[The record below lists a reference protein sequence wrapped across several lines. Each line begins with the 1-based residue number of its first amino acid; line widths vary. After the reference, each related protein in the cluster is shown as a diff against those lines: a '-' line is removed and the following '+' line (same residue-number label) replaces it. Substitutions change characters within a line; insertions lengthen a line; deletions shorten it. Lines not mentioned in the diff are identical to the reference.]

1 MIERSP
7 VSTPETDMQKPDLSK
22 IKIFADGAVL
32 EDIPQLLEK
41 AGVRGFT
48 TNPTLM
54 NKVGITDYEGFARK
68 MLGEVRGLPVSLEV
82 FADELSEMER
92 QAKILADWGQ
102 NVFVKV
108 PVTNTASVPTL
119 PIITSLSKAGVKL
132 NVTAVFTPKQIDAIV
147 EALTPGVPAIVSV
160 FAGRIADTGV
170 DPCPIM
176 EHALKA
182 AAKRPEIEVLWAS
195 CREIYNVVQAAQVGC
210 HIVTVPNDMLKK
222 IGMIGKDLTEL
233 SLDTVKMFRNDAV
246 SSGFKL

>member
-108 PVTNTASVPTL
+108 PVTNTQSVPTL

-176 EHALKA
+176 EHALKT

>member
-1 MIERSP
+1 MS
-7 VSTPETDMQKPDLSK
+7 KPDLSK

-32 EDIPQLLEK
+32 ADVAELIDK
-41 AGVRGFT
+41 AGVKGFT

-54 NKVGITDYEGFARK
+54 NKVGIRDYEGFAKK
-68 MLGEVRGLPVSLEV
+68 MLTEVRGMPVSLEV
-82 FADELSEMER
+82 FADELPEMER
-92 QAKILADWGQ
+92 QAKILASWGE

-119 PIITSLSKAGVKL
+119 PIVTSLSKAGVKL
-132 NVTAVFTPKQIDAIV
+132 NVTAVFTPEQIDAVV

-160 FAGRIADTGV
+160 FAGRIADTGR

-176 EHALKA
+176 AHALKTCA
-182 AAKRPEIEVLWAS
+182 RKPGVEVLWAS
-195 CREIYNVVQAAQVGC
+195 CREIYNVVQAAEVGC

-222 IGMIGKDLTEL
+222 MGMIGKDLTEL

-246 SSGFKL
+246 ASGFKL

>member
-1 MIERSP
+1 MS
-7 VSTPETDMQKPDLSK
+7 KPDLSK

-32 EDIPQLLEK
+32 EDVAQLIDK
-41 AGVRGFT
+41 AGVKGFT

-54 NKVGITDYEGFARK
+54 AKVGIRDYEGFAKK
-68 MLGEVRGLPVSLEV
+68 MLAEVRGMPVSLEV
-82 FADELSEMER
+82 FADDLPEMER
-92 QAKILADWGQ
+92 QAKILASWGD

-108 PVTNTASVPTL
+108 PVTNTAGVPTL
-119 PIITSLSKAGVKL
+119 PIVTALSKAGVKL
-132 NVTAVFTPKQIDAIV
+132 NVTAVFTPEQIDAIV

-160 FAGRIADTGV
+160 FAGRIADTGR

-176 EHALKA
+176 AHALKTCA
-182 AAKRPEIEVLWAS
+182 RKPGVEVLWAS
-195 CREIYNVVQAAQVGC
+195 CRELYNVVQAADVGC

-222 IGMIGKDLTEL
+222 LSMIGKDLTEL

>member
-1 MIERSP
+1 MS
-7 VSTPETDMQKPDLSK
+7 KPDLSN

-32 EDIPQLLEK
+32 ADVAELIDK
-41 AGVRGFT
+41 AGVKGFT

-54 NKVGITDYEGFARK
+54 NKVGIRDYEGFAKK
-68 MLGEVRGLPVSLEV
+68 MLTEVRGMPVSLEV
-82 FADELSEMER
+82 FADELPEMER
-92 QAKILADWGQ
+92 QAKILASWGE

-119 PIITSLSKAGVKL
+119 PIVTSLSKAGVKL
-132 NVTAVFTPKQIDAIV
+132 NVTAVFTPEQIDAVV

-160 FAGRIADTGV
+160 FAGRIADTGR

-176 EHALKA
+176 AHALKTCA
-182 AAKRPEIEVLWAS
+182 RKPGVEVLWAS
-195 CREIYNVVQAAQVGC
+195 CREIYNVVQAAEVGC

-222 IGMIGKDLTEL
+222 MGMIGKDLTEL

-246 SSGFKL
+246 ASGFKL

>member
-1 MIERSP
+1 MGHPPQKKAAMS
-7 VSTPETDMQKPDLSK
+7 KPDLSK

-32 EDIPQLLEK
+32 ADVAELIDK
-41 AGVRGFT
+41 AGVKGFT

-54 NKVGITDYEGFARK
+54 NKVGIRDYEGFAKK
-68 MLGEVRGLPVSLEV
+68 MLTEVRGMPVSLEV
-82 FADELSEMER
+82 FADELPEMER
-92 QAKILADWGQ
+92 QAKILASWGE

-119 PIITSLSKAGVKL
+119 PIVTSLSKAGVKL
-132 NVTAVFTPKQIDAIV
+132 NVTAVFTPEQIDAVV

-160 FAGRIADTGV
+160 FAGRIADTGR

-176 EHALKA
+176 AHALKTCA
-182 AAKRPEIEVLWAS
+182 RKPGVEVLWAS
-195 CREIYNVVQAAQVGC
+195 CREIYNVVQAAEVGC

-222 IGMIGKDLTEL
+222 MGMIGKDLTEL

-246 SSGFKL
+246 ASGFKL

>member
-1 MIERSP
+1 
-7 VSTPETDMQKPDLSK
+7 MQRPDLSK
-22 IKIFADGAVL
+22 IKIFADGCVL
-32 EDIPQLLEK
+32 EDIPQLLDK
-41 AGVRGFT
+41 AGVKGFT

-68 MLGEVRGLPVSLEV
+68 MLAAVKGLPVSLEV
-82 FADELSEMER
+82 FADELPEMER
-92 QAKILADWGQ
+92 QAKILAGWGD

-108 PVTNTASVPTL
+108 PVTNTQSVPTL
-119 PIITSLSKAGVKL
+119 PIISSLSKAGVKL
-132 NVTAVFTPKQIDAIV
+132 NVTAVFTPAQIDGIV

-160 FAGRIADTGV
+160 FSGRIADTGV
-170 DPCPIM
+170 DPCPIIT
-176 EHALKA
+176 HALKA
-182 AAKRPEIEVLWAS
+182 VASKPGVEVLWAS
-195 CREIYNVVQAAQVGC
+195 CRELYNVVQAAQVGC